1 MKISRLAGLALVS
14 GTAWVLMEWL
24 FFVTKP
30 SFMSLYPW
38 LEKLAVLSSTA
49 LIVAVSLLIITVP
62 FAAVA
67 LLLHRL
73 DVNGKVVS
81 TAALLPVILLLAM
94 TTVVILDN
102 FTLTLFGW
110 GIRDASGLAIYGY
123 RLVTIALVVLAARV
137 LDGFLVERYSPGTLQ
152 NLTVVALVLV
162 ACSAP
167 LLWITVAESTDE
179 DFELAGSRQD
189 LPNIVILSADGI
201 SAKHMSLYGYERPT
215 TPFMDRMKGEFLV
228 AENHFSNASDTGGS
242 VISLLSGKLPTTTRV
257 VYPPDVLRGADSY
270 RHLPGILKNLGYYNA
285 DVSMRHYADPYDLN
299 LRGGFHEANFR
310 RLKETGGTLVAAIR
324 KVPALNPASL
334 LLDRI
339 SERVSERFGHIWKD
353 KPMRNP
359 MAEVNEP
366 DRRWIYDDGRM
377 AEIRRLLG
385 EAPRPLFLHV
395 HMMGTHGEKFRPS
408 IRIYSTEEDYETL
421 WHIGSYDDA
430 IMDFDRNVEETY
442 QLLEDSGLLD
452 STVLIISSDHG
463 FQHGVLDRLPLMM
476 RLPEKSKTGSM
487 GGNTQRL
494 DIAPTVLDFI
504 GIRPPGW
511 MEGRSLLDSDGSDL
525 INRLIFANGSQ
536 ADKSAEKDRWSVRNP
551 QPPWYSLGRQYLIK
565 CDQGFRLHLNT
576 MEMSTMR
583 IDGSTLACDE
593 NLSDSEAREIMLD
606 HLREKGYS
614 WE

>member
-1 MKISRLAGLALVS
+1 MKILRLASLALVS
-14 GTAWVLMEWL
+14 GTAWVFMEWL

-38 LEKLAVLSSTA
+38 MEKLAVLSGTA
-49 LIVAVSLLIITVP
+49 LIVAVSLLIVTLP
-62 FAAVA
+62 FAATA
-67 LLLHRL
+67 ALLHRL
-73 DVNGKVVS
+73 NANVKVVS
-81 TAALLPVILLLAM
+81 MIALLPAILLLAM
-94 TTVVILDN
+94 AMMVVLDN
-102 FTLTLFGW
+102 FTLTLFSW
-110 GIRDASGLAIYGY
+110 GIRDSSGFVIYAY
-123 RLVTIALVVLAARV
+123 RLVTVALVFLAARL
-137 LDGFLVERYSPGTLQ
+137 LDGFLVERYSPGTLK
-152 NLTVVALVLV
+152 NITFVALVLV
-162 ACSAP
+162 ACSIP
-167 LLWITVAESTDE
+167 LLWISVAESTDE
-179 DFELAGSRQD
+179 DFELAGSRQE
-189 LPNIVILSADGI
+189 LPNIVILSADGL
-201 SAKHMSLYGYERPT
+201 SANHMSLYGYERPT
-215 TPFMDRMKGEFLV
+215 TPFMDRMRGEFLV

-257 VYPPDVLRGADSY
+257 IYPPDVLRGTDSY

-324 KVPALNPASL
+324 KIPALNPASL

-366 DRRWIYDDGRM
+366 DKRWLYDDGRM
-377 AEIRRLLG
+377 AEIRRLLS
-385 EAPRPLFLHV
+385 ESPRPLFLHV

-408 IRIYSTEEDYETL
+408 KRVYSTEEDYETL

-463 FQHGVLDRLPLMM
+463 YQHRVLDRLPLLM
-476 RLPEKSKTGSM
+476 RLPGKSKTGSI

-494 DIAPTVLDFI
+494 DIAPTVLDII

-511 MEGRSLLDSDGSDL
+511 MEGRTLLDSDDSYL
-525 INRLIFANGSQ
+525 TNRLIFANGSQ
-536 ADKSAEKDRWSVRNP
+536 SDKFAREDRWSVRNP
-551 QPPWYSLGRQYLIK
+551 QPPWYSLGRQYLIN
-565 CDQGFRLHLNT
+565 CDKGFKLLLNT
-576 MEMSTMR
+576 MEMSTAQ
-583 IDGSTLACDE
+583 ISGSTVACDE
-593 NLSDSEAREIMLD
+593 TLSESEARVIMLD
-606 HLREKGYS
+606 HLREKSYS